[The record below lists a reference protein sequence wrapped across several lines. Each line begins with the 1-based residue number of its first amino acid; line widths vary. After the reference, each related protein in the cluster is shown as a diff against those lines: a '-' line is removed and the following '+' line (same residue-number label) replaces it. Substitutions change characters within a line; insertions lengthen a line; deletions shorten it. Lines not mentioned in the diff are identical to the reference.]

1 VNTHRHNNNYN
12 EEKRAPEYSKIS
24 TDEMKPSGRILYSK
38 GFAREIEYN
47 NARAPEYSKIRTD
60 EMKPPRRILY
70 SKGFARDKE
79 YNNTNLFPVDSMS
92 NRSTKFM
99 WSSNIWLNL

>member
-47 NARAPEYSKIRTD
+47 NA
-60 EMKPPRRILY
+60 
-70 SKGFARDKE
+70 
-79 YNNTNLFPVDSMS
+79 NLFPVDSI
-92 NRSTKFM
+92 
-99 WSSNIWLNL
+99 NIVYCH